1 MQDNEGHPPNDSELT
16 QISAGLN
23 QFHDIYAIHQTEAQK
38 FLLFGRLCLEY
49 LVQEE
54 LLKLLSIKSCQKVEG
69 KCPLILI
76 LLIVKWYENIIY

>member
-54 LLKLLSIKSCQKVEG
+54 LFETFVNEKLSKGGRKVSVDFDF
-69 KCPLILI
+69 INRQM
-76 LLIVKWYENIIY
+76 V